1 MRPMTRG
8 FAVALIT
15 LTVLLAPAPAFAD
28 FGTPRAVSPK
38 GQHAEAFDQATDKR
52 GDTTYFFF
60 AGDGFKVRTL
70 RVDGVLGP
78 LLSLGTAQDPISNM
92 HVAVD
97 DDGDGLAVWIESPS
111 DPGMTGYV
119 YGRRFTHD
127 GHVGPLRRISPA
139 DHWAVDAQV
148 AVQPSGRAVVTW
160 ARLLGARYIPY
171 VRTVGLGG
179 RLGAAH
185 QVGPGPNAPAPFIAM
200 ERTGRAT
207 LLWTNDALFGRHL
220 SADGHLSPLRKIRAV
235 AYGGESMGLIEV
247 AIDGRGISL
256 AACTK
261 WTRNTLNWP
270 QDNSYERACWLRI
283 SPSLRLLG
291 KLRIASADGETVDE
305 ATRVAVASNGAAV
318 VGWQTNYFEGGW
330 VRQVRPDGSYGRP
343 RKVSSGGLGDIVL
356 RGDGDGVIASS
367 GIAGDGLT
375 RVIRATRVRNGV
387 IGTTVTVGRND
398 YDTTYL
404 RAATTATG
412 VDVVSWCE
420 ELDAARIM
428 AVRRQ

>member
-1 MRPMTRG
+1 MTRG
-8 FAVALIT
+8 LAFALVT

-38 GQHAEAFDQATDKR
+38 GHHAEAWDQATDRR
-52 GDTTYFFF
+52 GDTTYFFSTV
-60 AGDGFKVRTL
+60 DGFQVRTL
-70 RVDGVLGP
+70 RADGALGP
-78 LLSLGTAQDPISNM
+78 LLSLGSTQDTISNM
-92 HVAVD
+92 RVAVD
-97 DDGDGLAVWIESPS
+97 DDGDGLAVWIESPLE
-111 DPGMTGYV
+111 PGNTGYLFA
-119 YGRRFTHD
+119 RRFTHD
-127 GHVGPLRRISPA
+127 GHVGPRLLISPA
-139 DHWAVDAQV
+139 AHWATDTQV
-148 AVQPSGRAVVTW
+148 AVQPTGRAVVTW
-160 ARLLGARYIPY
+160 ARILGDGYVPY

-179 RLGAAH
+179 QLGAVH
-185 QVGPGPNAPAPFIAM
+185 QVGPGPDAPAPMIAM

-207 LLWTNDALFGRHL
+207 LLWTNDALYGRYL
-220 SADGHLSPLRKIRAV
+220 SADGHLSPLRKIRPL
-235 AYGGESMGLIEV
+235 AYGGESMGLTEV
-247 AIDGRGISL
+247 AIDGRGIAL

-261 WTRNTLNWP
+261 WTRNTLIWP

-291 KLRIASADGETVDE
+291 KLRVASADGETVDE
-305 ATRVAVASNGAAV
+305 ATRVAVAPNGAAV
-318 VGWQTNYFEGGW
+318 VGWQTNYFEGAW
-330 VRQVRPDGSYGRP
+330 VRRVRPDGSYGQAR
-343 RKVSSGGLGDIVL
+343 RVSSGGLGDLVL

-428 AVRRQ
+428 AVRGR